1 MSGQDIH
8 SSRAFPVSR
17 ERLYDAFA
25 DPAQVALWWGPAGF
39 TNTIHEFDLRPGGH
53 WRFTMHGPDGKT
65 YEQDK
70 VFGEIIPAEKVTFR
84 HHAPVHG
91 FLMELSF
98 HDKGEGSRFDWLM
111 RFDDPGEAE
120 TLRNFISKANEE
132 NFDRL
137 QSHLNLHSHPA

>member
-1 MSGQDIH
+1 MSDHDIH
-8 SSRAFPVSR
+8 SSRVFPVSR
-17 ERLYDAFA
+17 ERLYEAFS
-25 DPAQVALWWGPAGF
+25 DPSKVALWWGPAGF

-53 WRFTMHGPDGKT
+53 WRFTMHGPDGQT

-70 VFGEIIPAEKVTFR
+70 SFGEVIPAEKVTFR
-84 HHAPVHG
+84 HHGPVHG

-98 HDKGEGSRFDWLM
+98 HDDGTGSRFDWLM

-120 TLRNFISKANEE
+120 KLRDFISKANEE

-137 QSHLNLHSHPA
+137 QSHMSAIPQP